1 MRDRLV
7 GCRVDRKT
15 QRQIE
20 ELAERQSRTVSHLLR
35 LLIRNEIA
43 RCGQD
48 DPAPA
53 RKTETPI
60 HQEAAAPET

>member
-43 RCGQD
+43 RCGD
-48 DPAPA
+48 AAPA
-53 RKTETPI
+53 RRPEPETQT
-60 HQEAAAPET
+60 HQEIAAA